1 VDIDDMNVVEEEKKE
16 EEAEA
21 MDIDD
26 MDDSANVFGTD
37 KYVVMNQ
44 EEDTVQKNRTYDLSI
59 TYDFYYQTPR
69 LWLIGYSESGQ
80 VLSEKQIF
88 EDIMADYA
96 KKTVTM
102 EPHPHLGVKQASIH
116 PCNHAK
122 VMKKIIDTIKLNGG
136 TPQVEQSL
144 FVFLK
149 FISSVVPT
157 IEYDF
162 TIDLELE

>member
-1 VDIDDMNVVEEEKKE
+1 MIQVDIDD
-16 EEAEA
+16 
-21 MDIDD
+21 IDNQQATD
-26 MDDSANVFGTD
+26 NIFVDS

-44 EEDTVQKNRTYDLSI
+44 DDELVHKVRTYDLSI

-69 LWLIGYSESGQ
+69 LWLLGYDESGN
-80 VLSEKQIF
+80 VLKEKETF

-102 EPHPHLGVKQASIH
+102 ESHTHLGNKQVSIH

-122 VMKKIIDTIKLNGG
+122 VMKKIIDTIVSNGG
-136 TPQVEQSL
+136 TPQVHQSL